1 MFWFNFLLLLQCPNS
16 KELHF
21 PKLLKVIQFWISFW
35 QFHSSYLKNC
45 SKILKLFRFGS
56 LYHYVPSHTSPK
68 HPLPKDSL
76 SRNLVRGISANEVG
90 GCLHKD
96 CTVEVKFHKVSAI
109 GKGCKEKKKGHYGG
123 DEQTNEYRLK
133 STQCGNFE
141 NISTAQFLREINF
154 AYKYVPFWKFWR
166 LWKWSVR
173 PISRMVINSSSNLI
187 DRKIVEFPHCEV
199 PWRCYYVPYK
209 FFVVMKVCFWPFCV
223 LFQKNTKVAL

>member
-123 DEQTNEYRLK
+123 DEQTNEQGQ
-133 STQCGNFE
+133 SFHSVE
-141 NISTAQFLREINF
+141 IWAFLC
-154 AYKYVPFWKFWR
+154 A
-166 LWKWSVR
+166 
-173 PISRMVINSSSNLI
+173 INSWSNKKCHF
-187 DRKIVEFPHCEV
+187 DR
-199 PWRCYYVPYK
+199 
-209 FFVVMKVCFWPFCV
+209 
-223 LFQKNTKVAL
+223 FQGS

>member
-154 AYKYVPFWKFWR
+154 AYKYVPFCTMGCFIVYWLR
-166 LWKWSVR
+166 NSEMLPNWSGSIDIMKTKPNQLKMIRKSEKKVL
-173 PISRMVINSSSNLI
+173 PMVGFEPMPFRVKGNGL
-187 DRKIVEFPHCEV
+187 V
-199 PWRCYYVPYK
+199 P
-209 FFVVMKVCFWPFCV
+209 
-223 LFQKNTKVAL
+223 